1 MICNN
6 VNNEKMKKI
15 ILLVSLTIASL
26 GWSQEN
32 IIKFKADVTNKNG
45 DIIFIKNGRIIVKEI
60 KGDANG
66 HFEASFEAKNGMY
79 SLYDGAEYA
88 DLYLESGYDL
98 QMKMDA
104 SQFDETIAYTGIGAA
119 ENNFLAKKNLSE
131 AAYDWDEILG
141 MNEADF
147 NKAVGTKFAA
157 SLKEIENSKLDPDF
171 IALQKKSIEG
181 EEKGIKQYF
190 AEKLAKAK
198 FNNTASPSFEYENH
212 AGGKAKLE
220 DFKGKYVYIDV
231 WATWCGPC
239 RAEIPSLKMVEEKYH
254 GKNIAFL
261 SISVD
266 TDKDHEKWETFVTEK
281 QLGGVQLFADKNWT
295 SDFIKYFEINSIPRF
310 LLIDPTGKVVNADA
324 DRPSNP
330 RLQKTLDALL
340 K

>member
-1 MICNN
+1 
-6 VNNEKMKKI
+6 MKKI
-15 ILLVSLTIASL
+15 ILIITLTLASI

-32 IIKFKADVTNKNG
+32 TIKFKADITNKNG
-45 DIIFIKNGRIIVKEI
+45 DILFIKNGRVIIKEI

-66 HFEASFEAKNGMY
+66 HFEGSFEAKNGMY

-88 DLYLESGYDL
+88 DLYLKSGYDL
-98 QMKMDA
+98 YMKMDA
-104 SQFDETIAYTGIGAA
+104 SKFDETITFSGVGAD
-119 ENNFLAKKNLSE
+119 ENNFLAKKTLTES
-131 AAYDWDEILG
+131 AFDYDEILG

-147 NKAVGTKFAA
+147 NKAIETKSAA
-157 SLKEIENSKLDPDF
+157 SLKAIENTKLDADF
-171 IALQKKSIEG
+171 VAFQKKSIEG

-190 AEKLAKAK
+190 AEKQAKAK
-198 FNNTASPSFEYENH
+198 FNNTAAPSFEYENH

-266 TDKDHEKWETFVTEK
+266 ENKDHEKWKTFVTEK
-281 QLGGVQLFADKNWT
+281 QLGGVQLFADKNWN

-310 LLIDPTGKVVNADA
+310 LLIDPSGKVVNADA

>member
-1 MICNN
+1 
-6 VNNEKMKKI
+6 MKKI
-15 ILLVSLTIASL
+15 ILIITLTLASI

-32 IIKFKADVTNKNG
+32 TIKFKADITNKNG
-45 DIIFIKNGRIIVKEI
+45 DILFIKNGRVIIKEI

-66 HFEASFEAKNGMY
+66 HFEGSFEAKNGMY

-88 DLYLESGYDL
+88 DLYLKSGYDL
-98 QMKMDA
+98 YMKMDA
-104 SQFDETIAYTGIGAA
+104 SKFDETITFSGVGAD
-119 ENNFLAKKNLSE
+119 ENNFLAKKTLTES
-131 AAYDWDEILG
+131 AFDYDEILG

-147 NKAVGTKFAA
+147 NKAIETKSAA
-157 SLKEIENSKLDPDF
+157 SLKAIENTKLDADF
-171 IALQKKSIEG
+171 VAFQKKSIEG

-190 AEKLAKAK
+190 AEKQAKAK
-198 FNNTASPSFEYENH
+198 FNNTAAPSFEYENH

-266 TDKDHEKWETFVTEK
+266 ENKDHEKWKTFVTEK
-281 QLGGVQLFADKNWT
+281 QLGGVQLFADKNWN
-295 SDFIKYFEINSIPRF
+295 SEFIKYFEINSIPRF
-310 LLIDPTGKVVNADA
+310 LLIDPSGKVVNADA

>member
-1 MICNN
+1 
-6 VNNEKMKKI
+6 MKKI
-15 ILLVSLTIASL
+15 ILIITLTLASI

-32 IIKFKADVTNKNG
+32 TIKFKADITNKNG
-45 DIIFIKNGRIIVKEI
+45 DVLFIKNGRIIIKEI

-66 HFEASFEAKNGMY
+66 HFEGSFEAKNGMY

-88 DLYLESGYDL
+88 DLYLKSGYDL
-98 QMKMDA
+98 YMKMDA
-104 SQFDETIAYTGIGAA
+104 SKFDETITFSGVGAE
-119 ENNFLAKKNLSE
+119 ENNFLAKKTLTES
-131 AAYDWDEILG
+131 AFDYDEILG

-147 NKAVGTKFAA
+147 NKAIETKSTA
-157 SLKEIENSKLDPDF
+157 SLKAIENTKLDADF
-171 IALQKKSIEG
+171 VALQKKSIEG

-190 AEKLAKAK
+190 AEKQAKAK
-198 FNNTASPSFEYENH
+198 FNNTAAPSFEYENH

-266 TDKDHEKWETFVTEK
+266 ENKDHEKWKTFVTEK
-281 QLGGVQLFADKNWT
+281 QLGGVQLFADKNWN

-310 LLIDPTGKVVNADA
+310 LLIDPSGKVVNADA